1 MRNKIIETENL
12 TKFYG
17 KYRGVVDLSFEVYEG
32 EIFGYL
38 GPNGAG
44 KTTTI
49 RLFLDLIKPTR
60 GIVKIFGKDV
70 NRDKDVRESIG
81 YLPGD
86 LSLYEDLTG
95 EELLTYLGNLRKK
108 IDYNFMEELSER
120 FDCDLKRPIRTLSRG
135 NKQKIGLIQAF
146 IHRPSLYILD
156 EPTLSLDPL
165 LQNEFY
171 KLVLELKEQ
180 GSTFFLSSHILPEV
194 ERICDRVG
202 IIKDGKLVALER
214 IEDLKKKV
222 LRKIEIHF
230 SKEVSI
236 EYFSNLPGVKEIKQD
251 KNVIVCSVIGTLDIL
266 IKRACQFEIVNIITH
281 EPKLEEVFMSFY
293 EKQKDLV

>member
-49 RLFLDLIKPTR
+49 RLFLDLIKPTK

-214 IEDLKKKV
+214 IEG
-222 LRKIEIHF
+222 
-230 SKEVSI
+230 S
-236 EYFSNLPGVKEIKQD
+236 
-251 KNVIVCSVIGTLDIL
+251 
-266 IKRACQFEIVNIITH
+266 
-281 EPKLEEVFMSFY
+281 
-293 EKQKDLV
+293 

>member
-1 MRNKIIETENL
+1 MKKIIETENL

-17 KYRGVVDLSFEVYEG
+17 KYRGVIDLSLEIYEG

-49 RLFLDLIKPTR
+49 RLFLDLIKPTK

-70 NRDKDVRESIG
+70 NKYKDIRANIG

-95 EELLTYLGNLRKK
+95 EEFLNYMGHLRKK
-108 IDYNFMEELSER
+108 IDFKFIKELAER
-120 FDCDLKRPIRTLSRG
+120 FDCDLKRPIKTLSRG

-146 IHRPSLYILD
+146 MHKPLLYILD

-171 KLVLELKEQ
+171 KLVFELKKE
-180 GSTFFLSSHILPEV
+180 GITFFLSSHILPEV
-194 ERICDRVG
+194 EKICDRVG
-202 IIKDGKLVALER
+202 IIKDGRIVAVEK
-214 IEDLKKKV
+214 IEDLKRKA
-222 LRKIEIHF
+222 LRKVEIHF
-230 SKEVSI
+230 SQKVPL
-236 EYFSNLPGVKEIKQD
+236 EYFSNIPGIKEIRD
-251 KNVIVCSVIGTLDIL
+251 EGNAIIFTILGNLDAL
-266 IKRACQFEIVNIITH
+266 IKRVSQFEVVNIITH
-281 EPKLEEVFMSFY
+281 EPNLEEVFMSFY
-293 EKQKDLV
+293 EKGENVV

>member
-1 MRNKIIETENL
+1 MINKVIETENL

-17 KYRGVVDLSFEVYEG
+17 KYRGVVNLSLEIYEG

-49 RLFLDLIKPTR
+49 RLFLDLIKPTK

-70 NRDKDVRESIG
+70 NKYKDIRVNIG
-81 YLPGD
+81 YLPGE
-86 LSLYEDLTG
+86 LALYEDLTG
-95 EELLTYLGNLRKK
+95 EEFLNYMGHLRKK
-108 IDYNFMEELSER
+108 IDLKFIKELAER
-120 FDCDLKRPIRTLSRG
+120 FDCDLKRPIKTLSRG

-171 KLVLELKEQ
+171 KLVFELKKE
-180 GSTFFLSSHILPEV
+180 GCTFFLSSHILPEV
-194 ERICDRVG
+194 EKICDRVG
-202 IIKDGKLVALER
+202 IIKDGRIVAVEK
-214 IEDLKKKV
+214 IEDLKRKA
-222 LRKIEIHF
+222 LRKVEIHF
-230 SKEVSI
+230 SQRVPL
-236 EYFSNLPGVKEIKQD
+236 EYFSNIPGIKELRDEGNAI
-251 KNVIVCSVIGTLDIL
+251 IFTILGTLDAL
-266 IKRACQFEIVNIITH
+266 IKRVSQFEVVNIITH
-281 EPKLEEVFMSFY
+281 EPNLEEVFMSFY
-293 EKQKDLV
+293 EK